1 MERLTEHSK
10 EDFDNIIYSGND
22 EIAVVKKLAEYE
34 DAEGKLQKHFGA
46 NITLIDMLNHFVL
59 YLEDKDG
66 TALKGFRVLTNEDA
80 ESYDAWKLDNGVFK
94 EQLDISRAEVQG
106 LSKKLVECQKSDAD
120 KERYT
125 IELYSRARKAEEK
138 ADYWEREAKKWC
150 AKLGEIRLWIG
161 GQN

>member
-1 MERLTEHSK
+1 MERLTKPELEK
-10 EDFDNIIYSGND
+10 TTKTVLCNYNEDECND
-22 EIAVVKKLAEYE
+22 SCKYGLCIWNEKALHKLKAYE
-34 DAEGKLQKHFGA
+34 DTGLTPEEIK
-46 NITLIDMLNHFVL
+46 TL
-59 YLEDKDG
+59 
-66 TALKGFRVLTNEDA
+66 
-80 ESYDAWKLDNGVFK
+80 K

-106 LSKKLVECQKSDAD
+106 LSKKLAECQKSDAD